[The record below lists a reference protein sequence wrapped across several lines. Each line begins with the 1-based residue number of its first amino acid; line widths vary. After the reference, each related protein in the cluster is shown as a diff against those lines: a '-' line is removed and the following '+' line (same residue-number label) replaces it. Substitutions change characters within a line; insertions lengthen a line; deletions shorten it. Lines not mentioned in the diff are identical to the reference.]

1 MGISD
6 WTVYEWGILAFNI
19 GTIGFII
26 WLLRRKIGTKLNA
39 VEERQKR
46 LIEREKT
53 ARTPEN
59 ENGNL

>member
-1 MGISD
+1 
-6 WTVYEWGILAFNI
+6 VYEWGILAFNI

-46 LIEREKT
+46 LIEKEKT
-53 ARTPEN
+53 ARTPYN